1 MKIEKVI
8 CSKGRTGFFF
18 DDQKAIKAGAKND
31 GAAYI
36 GQPVTPGFTSIRMA
50 GESISVQLVLSDG
63 QIAWG
68 DCAAVQYS
76 GAGGRDPLFLAEDFI
91 PYIQEV
97 VAPHLIGRELTSF
110 KELAGEINDMKDP
123 KTGKRIHTAI
133 RYGVTQAI
141 LDAVAKSKHTIMAEV
156 IAEEYNCTVSDKELP
171 IFTQSGDN
179 RYENADKMILKGA
192 QVLPHALINHVETK
206 LGQQR
211 RKTAGVCEAGSMTA
225 SSPCAPMRAIS
236 RCCTST
242 CTAPWASPSTTIC
255 EKIADY
261 MKTLC
266 DAAAP
271 FHLRIEGPVDVGDR
285 DQANGGPA

>member
-18 DDQKAIKAGAKND
+18 DDQKAIKAGAQND

-110 KELAGEINDMKDP
+110 RSWPA
-123 KTGKRIHTAI
+123 R
-133 RYGVTQAI
+133 
-141 LDAVAKSKHTIMAEV
+141 
-156 IAEEYNCTVSDKELP
+156 
-171 IFTQSGDN
+171 
-179 RYENADKMILKGA
+179 
-192 QVLPHALINHVETK
+192 
-206 LGQQR
+206 
-211 RKTAGVCEAGSMTA
+211 
-225 SSPCAPMRAIS
+225 
-236 RCCTST
+236 
-242 CTAPWASPSTTIC
+242 STT
-255 EKIADY
+255 
-261 MKTLC
+261 
-266 DAAAP
+266 
-271 FHLRIEGPVDVGDR
+271 
-285 DQANGGPA
+285 

>member
-8 CSKGRTGFFF
+8 CSKGRTGFYF

-36 GQPVTPGFTSIRMA
+36 GEPMTPGFTSIRMA
-50 GESISVQLVLSDG
+50 GEAISVQLVLSDG
-63 QIAWG
+63 QIALG

-110 KELAGEINDMKDP
+110 KELAGEINSMTDP

-156 IAEEYNCTVSDKELP
+156 IAEEYGCKVSDKELP
-171 IFTQSGDN
+171 VFTQSGDN

-192 QVLPHALINHVETK
+192 QVLPHALINHVESK
-206 LGQQR
+206 RG
-211 RKTAGVCEAGSMTA
+211 KNG
-225 SSPCAPMRAIS
+225 
-236 RCCTST
+236 
-242 CTAPWASPSTTIC
+242 
-255 EKIADY
+255 EKR
-261 MKTLC
+261 L
-266 DAAAP
+266 
-271 FHLRIEGPVDVGDR
+271 E
-285 DQANGGPA
+285 

>member
-179 RYENADKMILKGA
+179 R
-192 QVLPHALINHVETK
+192 
-206 LGQQR
+206 
-211 RKTAGVCEAGSMTA
+211 
-225 SSPCAPMRAIS
+225 
-236 RCCTST
+236 
-242 CTAPWASPSTTIC
+242 
-255 EKIADY
+255 
-261 MKTLC
+261 
-266 DAAAP
+266 
-271 FHLRIEGPVDVGDR
+271 
-285 DQANGGPA
+285 